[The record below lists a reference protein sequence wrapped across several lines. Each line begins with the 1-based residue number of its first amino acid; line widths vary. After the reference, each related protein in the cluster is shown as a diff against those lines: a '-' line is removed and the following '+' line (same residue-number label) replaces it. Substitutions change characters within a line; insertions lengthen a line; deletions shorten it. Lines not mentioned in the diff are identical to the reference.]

1 MTVLPRLGIRAHGG
15 LPARACAEIAL
26 QAERAGLATVW
37 FAENP
42 FARGILPAA
51 TACALATTRIR
62 IGAGVF
68 NPFNRHPTLMAM
80 EIGALAELAP
90 GRTSISIGAG
100 IGSTVAR
107 MGHNPEKPVPALRD
121 TLTIVRALLRGEE
134 IEHKGRAFSAHKV
147 KLDYVPRADIPVYL
161 AGRGDLTVKLAGE
174 MSEGLVVSNM
184 CTPEFSRG
192 AAEKLAASAQAAGR
206 TGSLEI
212 IQYMPCCVG
221 RDRNEA
227 RARGRRA
234 VGEMLPNYWGL
245 AQKIPF
251 ARSGLMLGLGATEE
265 EIAAAVA
272 RLRAGEDAAHV
283 LDDRFTAAF
292 ALAGT
297 PEDCIAGARRFGEAG
312 VTELAL
318 TFTGPDAAEEMAA
331 LGAAS
336 RAGAS

>member
-1 MTVLPRLGIRAHGG
+1 MTALPKLGIRVHGG
-15 LPARACAEIAL
+15 LPARACAEIAQ
-26 QAERAGLATVW
+26 QAEQAGLATVW

-51 TACALATTRIR
+51 TMCTLATSRIR

-107 MGHNPEKPVPALRD
+107 MGHNPDKPVPALRD

-134 IEHKGRAFSAHKV
+134 IEHTGRVFSAHKV
-147 KLDYVPRADIPVYL
+147 RLDYRPRPDIPVYL
-161 AGRGDLTVKLAGE
+161 AGRGDLTVKVAGE
-174 MSEGLVVSNM
+174 MADGIVISNM

-192 AAEKLAASAQAAGR
+192 AAAKLAASQAAAGR
-206 TGSLEI
+206 TGPLEI
-212 IQYMPCCVG
+212 IQYMPCCVAQDG
-221 RDRNEA
+221 DAA
-227 RARGRRA
+227 RARARRA

-251 ARSGLMLGLGATEE
+251 ARSGLMLGLGASEQ

-272 RLRAGEDAAHV
+272 SLRSGADAARV
-283 LDDRFTAAF
+283 LDDRYTAAF

-297 PEDCIAGARRFGEAG
+297 AEDCLEGACRFAEAG
-312 VTELAL
+312 VSELAL
-318 TFTGPDAAEEMAA
+318 TFSGPDAAEEMAA

-336 RAGAS
+336 RAAGA